1 MLKNK
6 KGSGFVEL
14 MVALTILNIVLLAL
28 IPSFIFS
35 TKSTL
40 RNNVRTTAY
49 NLGIRQLERVKSLD
63 YDDVGLTNSN

>member
-28 IPSFIFS
+28 ILSFIFS